1 MALALAD
8 FRRAPCRDRLSNA
21 NPRVKYL
28 CWSVFRCMTFDSPAR
43 PHQLQQL
50 KSVRE
55 GLLNLHQVLL
65 FSERAEYEQYHGQI
79 QSSGEF
85 FRLVLD
91 HDWFSWLRP
100 MSQLI
105 VQIDEQLDN
114 ADPLTTGQVEAL
126 LREARNL
133 LRPNAEGT
141 TPEKRYFAAIQRDP
155 RIALMHSEVA
165 ERLVVDRAINP

>member
-1 MALALAD
+1 MTSD
-8 FRRAPCRDRLSNA
+8 PSLS
-21 NPRVKYL
+21 PQK
-28 CWSVFRCMTFDSPAR
+28 
-43 PHQLQQL
+43 LQQL

-55 GLLNLHQVLL
+55 ALLNLHQVLL

-105 VQIDEQLDN
+105 VQIDDTLHDRAPLDDTKVDLLLHNARQL
-114 ADPLTTGQVEAL
+114 LQ
-126 LREARNL
+126 
-133 LRPNAEGT
+133 PNEDGA
-141 TPEKRYFAAIQRDP
+141 TPEKRYYEAIQRDP
-155 RIALMHSEVA
+155 RIALMHGEISELLIVQS
-165 ERLVVDRAINP
+165 